1 MHSDNCANFI
11 LFNSNSLST
20 ELRYISL
27 STNTRL
33 NIQPDFQIKSM
44 IGKTFSSILDAYE
57 EAINQ
62 CKPSSFAIK
71 QDIMD
76 NLIKYR
82 YYQDEYFRDILKSI
96 LHSSD
101 TNVLIYHSDNLKWG
115 GDLTSDGILIG
126 QNFVGKMMMKY
137 YLIN

>member
-1 MHSDNCANFI
+1 
-11 LFNSNSLST
+11 
-20 ELRYISL
+20 
-27 STNTRL
+27 
-33 NIQPDFQIKSM
+33 M

-115 GDLTSDGILIG
+115 GDLTSDGNLIG
-126 QNFVGKMMMKY
+126 QNIVGKMMMKY
-137 YLIN
+137 YLIS